1 MPEKRRFIQKG
12 HVSLTLCR
20 QYPGRGIVSIAL
32 ISLMDE
38 NRKREKR
45 RKMMKKRR
53 WKRGRKL
60 RRRRR
65 KRRRRRGEMSE

>member
-53 WKRGRKL
+53 WKKGRRL
-60 RRRRR
+60 RRRR
-65 KRRRRRGEMSE
+65 KRRRGEMSE

>member
-53 WKRGRKL
+53 WKRGRRL
-60 RRRRR
+60 RRRR
-65 KRRRRRGEMSE
+65 KRRRGEMSE